1 MRYSLFRFASII
13 VGFSSISNSNNEKQ
27 KIELDFSLLNVKML
41 ISEIETA
48 ERLELCINNDNK
60 YTMYTVVVPIYVN
73 CKYLLM

>member
-48 ERLELCINNDNK
+48 ERLELCINNDNE
-60 YTMYTVVVPIYVN
+60 YTMYTVVVSIYVN